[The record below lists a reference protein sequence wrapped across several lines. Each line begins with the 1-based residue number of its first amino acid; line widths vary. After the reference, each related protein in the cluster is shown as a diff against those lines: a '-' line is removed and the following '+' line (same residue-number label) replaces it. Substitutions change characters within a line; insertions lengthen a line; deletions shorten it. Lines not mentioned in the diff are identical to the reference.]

1 MKWVDSME
9 DVGYDGD
16 IMGFLVAIES
26 NVNGIKP
33 PLLVGMFHGIYKQLQ
48 GMMGNL
54 AMEKGIKA
62 VDNGD
67 YIYIYT

>member
-33 PLLVGMFHGIYKQLQ
+33 PLLVDLVGCF
-48 GMMGNL
+48 MGFINNNYR
-54 AMEKGIKA
+54 
-62 VDNGD
+62 V
-67 YIYIYT
+67 

>member
-26 NVNGIKP
+26 NVKWDQASVTCGSC
-33 PLLVGMFHGIYKQLQ
+33 GMFHGIYKQQLQ

-54 AMEKGIKA
+54 AMEKGI
-62 VDNGD
+62 
-67 YIYIYT
+67 I